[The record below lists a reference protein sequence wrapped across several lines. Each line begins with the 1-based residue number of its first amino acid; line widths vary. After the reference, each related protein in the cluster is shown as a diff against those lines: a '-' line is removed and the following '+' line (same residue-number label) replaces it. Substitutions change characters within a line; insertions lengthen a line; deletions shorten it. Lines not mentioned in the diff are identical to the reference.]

1 MSEHD
6 DKTPEKESEGGVAT
20 LVKPKVKEPSMY
32 HVILLNDDYTTMD
45 FVMHVLQKFFRKSL
59 PEANRIMMSVHQQ
72 GRGTCGLY
80 PFDIAETKVMQVNE
94 CSKESQMPLKCIMEK
109 E

>member
-1 MSEHD
+1 MTEHD
-6 DKTPEKESEGGVAT
+6 DKIPEKESEGGVAT
-20 LVKPKVKEPSMY
+20 LVKPKVKEPSLY

-45 FVMHVLQKFFRKSL
+45 FVVHVLQKFFQKSL
-59 PEANRIMMSVHQQ
+59 PEANKIMMAVHQQ

-94 CSKESQMPLKCIMEK
+94 YSKESQMPLKCTMEK